1 MFFVI
6 LGLLGGIG
14 LFLYG
19 MYLASESLQKYSANK
34 IKDVL
39 SKLTK
44 TPAKGVGMGIII
56 TFLLQSSTATSV
68 ILVGFVSAGLMSFPS
83 AIGLIMGSAI
93 GTTLT
98 VQLIAFRLT
107 DYALLLVTIGAG
119 FFIFSG
125 KRKTKYLGQAI
136 LGFGLVFYGMGVMA
150 TAMSPLEDNL
160 AFTNLMLDLANRP
173 FLLLLVA
180 TIFTAIIQSSAA
192 TLAIAMSLAIGGI
205 IPIEAS
211 IPIMLGANI
220 GTTATALL
228 SSLASS
234 REAKRVALAFL
245 IFKVIGVIVIIPFIS
260 PFVSL
265 VLATSEDISRQI
277 ANAHTLFNIFITL
290 IFFPVIGWFSWLIY
304 KLVPEKEDEVG
315 NNKKIT
321 KFIDEN
327 ALDLPDLAL
336 WETKNEIMGMGKL
349 IGDNMLEKLPLYIET
364 PTDKQFD
371 YLIKKENQVDNLY
384 VAISKYIT
392 NLSERDI
399 QEEQSQLQVKY
410 LYVINDLEHIGDII
424 NSVTN
429 GYQRALDEGVVLSK
443 ADIDDFN
450 AMLIKVKEN
459 YFKSIKSFSE
469 DNYELAA
476 EVLKGQPEILKLEKS
491 LRFNHFSRIA
501 SADEKA
507 ISSSATY
514 LDMINALLR
523 INSHSV
529 SISQTVMGIV

>member
-19 MYLASESLQKYSANK
+19 MYMASEALQKYAANK
-34 IKDVL
+34 IKNVL
-39 SKLTK
+39 AKLTK
-44 TPAKGVGMGIII
+44 TPAKGVGMGIIV

-83 AIGLIMGSAI
+83 ALGLIMGSAI

-107 DYALLLVTIGAG
+107 DYALLFVAIGAG
-119 FFIFSG
+119 IFIFSG
-125 KRKTKYLGQAI
+125 KKKAKYLGQAI
-136 LGFGLVFYGMGVMA
+136 LGFGLIFYGMGVMTA
-150 TAMSPLEDNL
+150 AMSPLKDNVI
-160 AFTNLMLDLANRP
+160 FTDVMLELVNRP

-180 TIFTAIIQSSAA
+180 TVFTAIIQSSAA
-192 TLAIAMSLAIGGI
+192 TLAIAMSLAIGGV
-205 IPIEAS
+205 IPLVAT

-245 IFKVIGVIVIIPFIS
+245 IFKVIGAIAIIPFIS
-260 PFVSL
+260 PFIAL
-265 VLATSEDISRQI
+265 VLASSEDVSRQI
-277 ANAHTLFNIFITL
+277 ANAHTFFNIFITL
-290 IFFPVIGWFSWLIY
+290 IFFPIIGWFSWLIY
-304 KLVPEKEDEVG
+304 KLVPEKEDEEVSG
-315 NNKKIT
+315 KKVT
-321 KFIDEN
+321 KFIDES

-336 WETKNEIMGMGKL
+336 WETKNEIIEMGNLVGNK
-349 IGDNMLEKLPLYIET
+349 MLKKLPLYIKA

-392 NLSERDI
+392 SLAERDM

-410 LYVINDLEHIGDII
+410 LYVINDLEHIGDIV
-424 NSVTN
+424 NSLTN
-429 GYQRALDEGVVLSK
+429 GYQRALDGGSRFSK
-443 ADIDDFN
+443 EDIEDFN
-450 AMLIKVKEN
+450 AMLAKVEEN
-459 YFKSIKSFSE
+459 FFKSLKAFSE
-469 DNYELAA
+469 DDYELAA
-476 EVLKGQPEILKLEKS
+476 EVLKGQPEILKLEKN
-491 LRFNHFSRIA
+491 LRFNHFSRITSPA
-501 SADEKA
+501 GKVFDSG
-507 ISSSATY
+507 STY
-514 LDMINALLR
+514 LDMINDLLR